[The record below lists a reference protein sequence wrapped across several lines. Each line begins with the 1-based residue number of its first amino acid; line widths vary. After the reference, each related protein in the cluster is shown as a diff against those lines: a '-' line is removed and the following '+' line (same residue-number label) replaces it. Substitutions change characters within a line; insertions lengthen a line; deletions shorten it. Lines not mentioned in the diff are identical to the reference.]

1 MVYLTGKGKLQL
13 KYISKILTPLYH
25 MKLSSGVKF
34 MLLATF
40 TFTVMKVCIKAIPH
54 IPAIEI
60 ILFRSVI
67 SLGLS
72 LAVLVPKKIS
82 PWGNNKPILVARGV
96 AGAFALMIYFTL
108 IQQIPL
114 ATAATLQYLAP
125 IFTAI
130 IGIFLV
136 KERVHPLQFVFFAV
150 AFAGVLIVQ
159 GFDQRISTTHLIMGV
174 TTSVF
179 MGLAYNF
186 IRKLKTSEHPLVII
200 FYFPLVMFPISA
212 VWSSLVWVQPQGT
225 DWLYLIAVGVITQIA
240 QYFMTK
246 SYQSAELSKVSIL
259 NYIGLIYALLFGYFL
274 FDETFNL
281 MTYLGMALVLTGVV
295 ANVIF
300 KK

>member
-1 MVYLTGKGKLQL
+1 MN
-13 KYISKILTPLYH
+13 
-25 MKLSSGVKF
+25 LSPGVKY

-40 TFTVMKVCIKAIPH
+40 TFTIMKVCIKAIPH

-60 ILFRSVI
+60 ILFRSII

-72 LAVLVPKKIS
+72 LSVLIPKKIS
-82 PWGNNKPILVARGV
+82 PWGKNKPILIARGV
-96 AGAFALMIYFTL
+96 SGAVALMIYFTL
-108 IQQIPL
+108 IQEIPL
-114 ATAATLQYLAP
+114 AAASTLQYLAP

-130 IGIFLV
+130 IGIFIV
-136 KERVHPLQFVFFAV
+136 KEKVHPLQWVFFGI
-150 AFAGVLIVQ
+150 AFTGVIVIQ
-159 GFDQRISTTHLIMGV
+159 GFDARISFNHLIMGI
-174 TTSVF
+174 TTSIF

-200 FYFPLVMFPISA
+200 FYFPFVMLPISA
-212 VWSSLVWVQPQGT
+212 IWASFVWVTPKGW
-225 DWLYLIAVGVITQIA
+225 DWLFLTLVGITTQIA
-240 QYFMTK
+240 QFFMTK

-259 NYIGLIYALLFGYFL
+259 NYIGIVYALLFGYLL

-281 MTYLGMALVLTGVV
+281 MTYVGMSLVLSGVI

>member
-1 MVYLTGKGKLQL
+1 MN
-13 KYISKILTPLYH
+13 ISP
-25 MKLSSGVKF
+25 GVKY
-34 MLLATF
+34 MLFATF
-40 TFTVMKVCIKAIPH
+40 TFTIMKVCIKAIPH

-60 ILFRSVI
+60 ILFRSII

-72 LAVLVPKKIS
+72 LSVLIPKKIS
-82 PWGNNKPILVARGV
+82 PWGKNKPILIARGV
-96 AGAFALMIYFTL
+96 AGAIALMIYFTL

-136 KERVHPLQFVFFAV
+136 KERVHTLQWVFFAV
-150 AFAGVLIVQ
+150 AFGGVIMIQ
-159 GFDQRISTTHLIMGV
+159 GFDPRISATHLIMGI
-174 TTSVF
+174 TTSIF

-200 FYFPLVMFPISA
+200 FYFPFVMLPI
-212 VWSSLVWVQPQGT
+212 SLVWTSFVWVTPVGW
-225 DWLYLIAVGVITQIA
+225 DWLFLILVGVTTQIA
-240 QYFMTK
+240 QFFMTK
-246 SYQSAELSKVSIL
+246 SYQTAELSKVSIL
-259 NYIGLIYALLFGYFL
+259 NYVGIVYALLFGYLL

-281 MTYLGMALVLTGVV
+281 MTYAGMILVLSGVV